1 MQLDY
6 PMRQRL
12 IHQIVNRTG
21 KALEYNDES
30 VRRAILV
37 VVAEEFSGSRLTVQ
51 ERKRVVDQ
59 LFHVMRG
66 LDVLQPL
73 MDNPQITEIMVNGP
87 EKIFVEI
94 NGCLEPVDIKFHD
107 REHLAGVITNFFG
120 CANRLIHEKKPLAD
134 MRLANGARVH
144 AALPPAAPDGPVLT
158 IRKFTGIRPD
168 MAALIDSDFISEEA
182 AEDLIRA
189 VRERKSIFI
198 CGGTGSGKT
207 TLLNILSGFIPPQ
220 ERVVTIEDAAELN
233 LQGLDNLVR
242 LEARQP
248 GPDGDGA
255 IDLTDLVRA
264 SLRLRPDRII
274 VGEVRGREAYDM
286 LQAMNTGH
294 PGSLCTGHGNS
305 CQDMIDRLA
314 LMILPAVQLPWP
326 AVRGMIG
333 AAIDILIHV
342 DRLPTG
348 KRQINEICLVQTDA
362 GSRIILEDWYKRHQS
377 GGLVKCENESY
388 DRNKAL

>member
-21 KALEYNDES
+21 KALEHNDES

-59 LFHVMRG
+59 LFHAMRG

-305 CQDMIDRLA
+305 CQDMIDAWL
-314 LMILPAVQLPWP
+314 
-326 AVRGMIG
+326 
-333 AAIDILIHV
+333 
-342 DRLPTG
+342 
-348 KRQINEICLVQTDA
+348 
-362 GSRIILEDWYKRHQS
+362 
-377 GGLVKCENESY
+377 
-388 DRNKAL
+388 